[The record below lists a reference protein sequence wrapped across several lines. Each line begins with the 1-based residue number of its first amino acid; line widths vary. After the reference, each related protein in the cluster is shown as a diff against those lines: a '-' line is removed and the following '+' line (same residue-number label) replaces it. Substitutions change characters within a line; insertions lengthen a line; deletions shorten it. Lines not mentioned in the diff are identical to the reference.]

1 MKIIHISD
9 SHLGVSGNFRKL
21 TEQGYDQR
29 EEDFLHVFDIAID
42 RMIEMKPDVIIHS
55 GDLFH
60 LVRPSNRIIARAA
73 RTLLKLSDAMIPT
86 IVISGN
92 HDTPKTRSTG
102 SVFQI
107 MEIIPNIDF
116 VYKGSYERYKYGD
129 AIVHAIPHCLSQE
142 DLEKQ
147 IEKAEPDTGA
157 RYNVLVVHGVVAS
170 IPEFSMNEFAE
181 QFIPDSVFPKYD
193 YVALGHYHGFTKIAD
208 NCYYAGSTERA
219 SFNEADQRKGF
230 LEVDLSSN
238 RVGFHELPARRM
250 FKLPPIDARDFDSD
264 KLRETIRDN
273 LQTAELKDSIARLE
287 IVNLP
292 SHLKSEISEREF
304 EDMTKSAFKFDIKKE
319 KSEDELAIAERIQ
332 TIGKL
337 ESELERFLNNMVVEG
352 ADKQE
357 LLKLGIDYLS
367 KARKED

>member
-1 MKIIHISD
+1 MRLIHISD
-9 SHLGVSGNFRKL
+9 SHLGVSGNLRKL

-29 EEDFLHVFDIAID
+29 EEDFLRVFDIAID
-42 RMIEMKPDVIIHS
+42 RIIEMKPDVIIHS

-73 RTLLKLSDAMIPT
+73 KALLKLSGAMIPT

-107 MEIIPNIDF
+107 MEIIPNLDF
-116 VYKGSYERYKYGD
+116 VYKGSYESYNYGEMV
-129 AIVHAIPHCLSQE
+129 VHAIPHCLSQE
-142 DLEKQ
+142 DLEVQ
-147 IEKAEPDTGA
+147 IKRTESDTGA
-157 RYNVLVVHGVVAS
+157 LYNVLVAHGVVAS

-181 QFIPDSVFPKYD
+181 QFIPDSVFPNFD

-219 SFNEADQRKGF
+219 SFNEAEQKKGF
-230 LEVDLSSN
+230 LEVDLSSS
-238 RVGFHELPARRM
+238 RVEFHELPARRM
-250 FKLPPIDARDFDSD
+250 FKLPIIDARDFDGD
-264 KLRETIRDN
+264 KLRESVREN
-273 LQTAELKDSIARLE
+273 LETAELKDAIARLE

-292 SHLKSEISEREF
+292 SHLKSEISERDF
-304 EDMTKSAFKFDIKKE
+304 EDITKSAFRFDIKKE
-319 KSEDELAIAERIQ
+319 KSEDELAIAEGIQ

-337 ESELERFLNNMVVEG
+337 ESELERFLASMVVEG

-367 KARKED
+367 KARKEE